1 MKYPTTA
8 LFAAL
13 AIVLSASA
21 DRPVSEIKVDLRFD
35 YPDYVSGERIR
46 AVVDIANSSPGT
58 IAVAP
63 GSNDVFFIE
72 VSRASDAER
81 LPRKSGARFIADFTL
96 KSGEG
101 QKFETFLGDR
111 YDLSKPRRYLAK
123 PVLVHNGTRYEGDVR
138 AFDVVDGLRIDGA
151 MQMFSG
157 KSSLQRNFTLLY
169 WPRKGAEH
177 LFLAAKDSGSSKR
190 VFETRDLGII
200 SRMDRPIIGILPGG
214 EVVVIHRLNT
224 DQYIRTEFWS
234 FPDELLFR
242 ERGTVTDPEIA
253 GTARVRE
260 LYRDNG
266 IKPKKNPWWKFW

>member
-1 MKYPTTA
+1 MKYLTTA
-8 LFAAL
+8 FFASLAL
-13 AIVLSASA
+13 VFSASA
-21 DRPVSEIKVDLRFD
+21 EKSVSEIKVDLKFD
-35 YPDYVSGERIR
+35 FSDYVSGERVR
-46 AVVDIANSSPGT
+46 AVVDIANSSPRT
-58 IAVAP
+58 LAVAP

-72 VSRASDAER
+72 VSRAFDSESLA
-81 LPRKSGARFIADFTL
+81 RKNGARFIADFRL

-101 QKFETFLGDR
+101 QKFETFLGDH

-123 PVLVHNGTRYEGDVR
+123 PVLVHDGTRYEGEIR
-138 AFDVVDGLRIDGA
+138 AFDVVSGMRIDGA

-157 KSSLQRNFTLLY
+157 RSSLQRNFSLLY

-177 LFLAAKDSGSSKR
+177 LFLAARDSGSSKR
-190 VFETRDLGII
+190 VFETRDLGVV

-214 EVVVIHRLNT
+214 EVIVIHRLNT
-224 DQYIRTEFWS
+224 DQYVRTEFWS

-242 ERGTVTDPEIA
+242 ERGAVTDPEIA